1 MICGRNCKWVDFLC
15 PGMLT
20 NHQSLVIQTIYNW
33 TSKVG
38 ITYEAGHIYLGKV
51 EIVTN
56 DASLAKISY
65 LVSAIANQHVV
76 A

>member
-1 MICGRNCKWVDFLC
+1 MAAIVSGWTSCVLDL
-15 PGMLT
+15 LT

-65 LVSAIANQHVV
+65 LVSAIANQHGV